1 MTPFNPAAFF
11 ETPSSRNNG
20 INTKSSKYAYEMY
33 KFVNYAIWWRKL
45 ETNTVKIIPKKLM
58 FGQAYMKFDGWHG
71 HVKSDGHTI
80 DISVEDEW
88 TATGRLSPLD

>member
-1 MTPFNPAAFF
+1 MT
-11 ETPSSRNNG
+11 
-20 INTKSSKYAYEMY
+20 
-33 KFVNYAIWWRKL
+33 
-45 ETNTVKIIPKKLM
+45 KKLM

-88 TATGRLSPLD
+88 TATERFSPLD